1 MNKLDGLSPLGRIW
15 LEELNLLHRLKDDA
29 TADERQTLIAKANE
43 AATMVDDQFEALRR
57 SGGLK
62 DFNQGYKAYRAEV
75 IAKGGKPRLWLAYA
89 FARKERMVRLLAR
102 EQAYRN
108 RWRIT

>member
-1 MNKLDGLSPLGRIW
+1 MNPLDGLSPLGRVW

-29 TADERQTLIAKANE
+29 TADERKALIAKANE
-43 AATMVDDQFEALRR
+43 SAAEVETQFEALRKT
-57 SGGLK
+57 GGLK
-62 DFNQGYKAYRAEV
+62 SINQAYKNHRENAAAR
-75 IAKGGKPRLWLAYA
+75 GRKPMTWPTYA
-89 FARKERMVRLLAR
+89 HDRKARMVRALAR